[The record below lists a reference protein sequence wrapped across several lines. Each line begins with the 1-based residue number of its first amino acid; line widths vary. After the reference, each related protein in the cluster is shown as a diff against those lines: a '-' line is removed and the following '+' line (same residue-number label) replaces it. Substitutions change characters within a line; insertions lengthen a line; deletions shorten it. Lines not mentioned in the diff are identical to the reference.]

1 MASPNSA
8 DPKPDSVVEA
18 MSIGEAAWGR
28 LGLPLGLFAVALALR
43 LSPWQGVFHSD
54 GIGPQGTDAY
64 YHLRRIQYAIDHFP
78 GFLSF
83 DPFINF
89 SPRRATHLAT
99 DLRLARRPGAAS
111 SGGPR

>member
-18 MSIGEAAWGR
+18 KSIGEEAWGR
-28 LGLPLGLFAVALALR
+28 LVLPLGLFAVALALR

-54 GIGPQGTDAY
+54 GIGPHGTDAY
-64 YHLRRIQYAIDHFP
+64 YHLRRIQYALFELRSLHQ
-78 GFLSF
+78 
-83 DPFINF
+83 F

-99 DLRLARRPGAAS
+99 DLRLARRPAAAS